1 MTNQITIKDINTLLN
16 ATQIAVKM
24 FAISKDVEDNVDE
37 VNDEES
43 EDHEEDDE
51 EDEDDEDDDDD
62 DDDEDDD
69 EDDDDEEDED
79 NDLLRIQLY
88 EMSVRLHELQ
98 QNYNNLLLE
107 LNTIKIIKNPEV
119 NGVGSEKPDDY
130 DDMPVL
136 ISIEESKQRN
146 EYKNTPGFL
155 SIDSDFEQTTW
166 LNVDNRQKII
176 ENLFAN
182 EMNKANENSIEL
194 SFNEESTYL
203 NVICIPLSK
212 LLDQNT
218 TKASILNSIMKQLYG
233 IDQIKLANRI

>member
-1 MTNQITIKDINTLLN
+1 M
-16 ATQIAVKM
+16 
-24 FAISKDVEDNVDE
+24 
-37 VNDEES
+37 
-43 EDHEEDDE
+43 
-51 EDEDDEDDDDD
+51 
-62 DDDEDDD
+62 
-69 EDDDDEEDED
+69 
-79 NDLLRIQLY
+79 
-88 EMSVRLHELQ
+88 
-98 QNYNNLLLE
+98 LLE
-107 LNTIKIIKNPEV
+107 LNTIKIIKNPDV
-119 NGVGSEKPDDY
+119 NGVGSEKPDY
-130 DDMPVL
+130 DDIPVL
-136 ISIEESKQRN
+136 ISIEESKLRN

-155 SIDSDFEQTTW
+155 SIDSDFEQTAW

>member
-43 EDHEEDDE
+43 EDDEEDDE
-51 EDEDDEDDDDD
+51 EDEDDEDDDEDN
-62 DDDEDDD
+62 DEDDD
-69 EDDDDEEDED
+69 EDDEEDED

-119 NGVGSEKPDDY
+119 NGVGSEKPDDDY

-155 SIDSDFEQTTW
+155 SIDSDFEQTAW

>member
-1 MTNQITIKDINTLLN
+1 MSNQITIKDINTLLN

-24 FAISKDVEDNVDE
+24 FAISKDIEQ
-37 VNDEES
+37 DEEQ
-43 EDHEEDDE
+43 EDEEDEEEQEDE
-51 EDEDDEDDDDD
+51 EDEDEEEEDE
-62 DDDEDDD
+62 
-69 EDDDDEEDED
+69 DEEDED
-79 NDLLRIQLY
+79 EDDDLLRIQLY

-107 LNTIKIIKNPEV
+107 LKMINNPEV
-119 NGVGSEKPDDY
+119 DGVRAEKHDNY
-130 DDMPVL
+130 DDMPAL
-136 ISIEESKQRN
+136 ISIEESKRMN
-146 EYKNTPGFL
+146 EHEYKNTAGFL
-155 SIDSDFEQTTW
+155 SIDSDFEQTAW
-166 LNVDNRQKII
+166 LNVDNRPKII
-176 ENLFAN
+176 ENLFVN

-218 TKASILNSIMKQLYG
+218 TKASIVNSIMKQLYE

>member
-1 MTNQITIKDINTLLN
+1 MTNHITIKDINTLLN

-43 EDHEEDDE
+43 EDDEEDDE
-51 EDEDDEDDDDD
+51 EDEDDEDDDEDN
-62 DDDEDDD
+62 DEDDD
-69 EDDDDEEDED
+69 EDDEEDED

-98 QNYNNLLLE
+98 QNYNHLLLE
-107 LNTIKIIKNPEV
+107 LNTIKIIKNPDV
-119 NGVGSEKPDDY
+119 NGVGSEKPDY
-130 DDMPVL
+130 DDIPVL
-136 ISIEESKQRN
+136 ISIEESKLRN

-155 SIDSDFEQTTW
+155 SIDSDFEQTAW